1 MAADATRPVAAATAA
16 TPHPPRPP
24 RRSSD
29 AESRVPRARP
39 EYGQRMFDVGL
50 VGILGVWVTG
60 VAWRALW
67 GAAPARPIRFAVV
80 AAVSVAI
87 HLGFHAAA
95 TAAPALDAV
104 ALVLAGWS
112 TCGLFCL
119 WRGRVPSAGFR
130 PSDDDGGGSG
140 GDGGGGGG
148 GSGPDDGGAS
158 DGPSAPGGDDVD
170 WDTFERDFAAYVDRA
185 QRTHTERG
193 LEPAAD

>member
-16 TPHPPRPP
+16 TPHRPRSA

-60 VAWRALW
+60 GAWRALW

-80 AAVSVAI
+80 AAVSATI

-95 TAAPALDAV
+95 TAAPTLDAV

-112 TCGLFCL
+112 TFGLCCL
-119 WRGRVPSAGFR
+119 WRGRVPSVGFR
-130 PSDDDGGGSG
+130 LNEDDGGGG
-140 GDGGGGGG
+140 EGGGGGG
-148 GSGPDDGGAS
+148 GGGPDSDDGRPNG
-158 DGPSAPGGDDVD
+158 DGPGGDDVD
-170 WDTFERDFAAYVDRA
+170 RGAFERECA
-185 QRTHTERG
+185 
-193 LEPAAD
+193 

>member
-16 TPHPPRPP
+16 TPHPPRSA

-80 AAVSVAI
+80 AAVSATI

-95 TAAPALDAV
+95 TAAPTLDAV
-104 ALVLAGWS
+104 ALVLAGWTTFGMGS
-112 TCGLFCL
+112 L
-119 WRGRVPSAGFR
+119 WLGRVPSRGFR
-130 PSDDDGGGSG
+130 QGDEDGGSG
-140 GDGGGGGG
+140 GDDGGGGRGPDGG
-148 GSGPDDGGAS
+148 GPDD
-158 DGPSAPGGDDVD
+158 
-170 WDTFERDFAAYVDRA
+170 
-185 QRTHTERG
+185 
-193 LEPAAD
+193 

>member
-1 MAADATRPVAAATAA
+1 MVGPMLA
-16 TPHPPRPP
+16 
-24 RRSSD
+24 
-29 AESRVPRARP
+29 
-39 EYGQRMFDVGL
+39 VGL
-50 VGILGVWVTG
+50 VPVLGLWVAG
-60 VAWRALW
+60 VAWRALL

-112 TCGLFCL
+112 TFGLFCL
-119 WRGRVPSAGFR
+119 WLGRVPSAGFR

-148 GSGPDDGGAS
+148 GSGPDDGGPS
-158 DGPSAPGGDDVD
+158 DGPSGPGGDDVD